1 MQEALAYI
9 ASYVS
14 LGLAAIAIL
23 LIVFGAVEAAVAVFR
38 TLLSPQTR
46 NADKRAVWLE
56 FARWLIAA
64 LTFQL
69 AADIVATTIAPT
81 WDDIGRVAAV
91 AAIRT
96 VLTVFLDH
104 DIDSMRRVQ
113 RRSLSDGD
121 EAKRA

>member
-1 MQEALAYI
+1 MQEALAHI

-23 LIVFGAVEAAVAVFR
+23 LIVFGAVEATVAISR